1 MMARA
6 LSDSVTVLKGVG
18 AKKAALLEKVG
29 ISTVEDLLYHFP
41 FRYEDVSVKSAGE
54 LVDNTKASVKG
65 VVATEPVVQYFGR
78 NRNRLT
84 FRLAMDHEVLQV
96 IFFNQPYLKKN
107 IQVNQ
112 EIVVYGKF
120 EAAKQQIVGIKLFS
134 NHQDE
139 ESGDNDFEAIYH
151 LTQGLSTKSLT
162 DLIKQAIDLYG
173 DLVVELLPEALR
185 EKYQLM
191 PHKLAIQQI
200 HFPDSQENNRQSRR
214 QLKYQELFLYA
225 LKLQWRKL
233 QQRRIANGA
242 QILYDNDHL
251 RDFIQTIPFELTAG
265 QKAVV
270 NEICA
275 DLRQPFQMNRLL
287 QGDVGSGKT
296 VVAMICLV
304 ATIDA
309 GFQGAMMVPTEILAD
324 QHFASIS
331 GFFEKTDYKVA
342 LLTGSTKTKAR
353 REILADL
360 VNGDIDLLIGT
371 HALIQDD
378 VKFADLGMVVIDEQ
392 HRFGVNQRSKLVAKG
407 EFKAPNVLYM
417 TATPIPRTLE
427 ITMMGDMDVSK
438 LKEMPSGRIPIETSW
453 VRHNRQAQVDEQIWR
468 EVRKGRQVYIICPLI
483 GESEALEAQ
492 NAEHIYETYVAQFGG
507 QFSVGLLHGQM
518 SADEKDQVMDAFK
531 NNDIQILVST
541 TVIEVGVNV
550 PNATYMVI
558 LDADRFGLA
567 QLHQLRGRVGRGE
580 HASYCV
586 LVADPRTDNGKQ
598 RMNIMV
604 ESTDGF
610 YLSQQDLELRGAGDY
625 FGTRQSGLP
634 EFKVA
639 DPIEDG
645 VILEVAR
652 EDAIQFI
659 PYFEGHLNEFTDLA
673 EWLEQQV
680 TTINA

>member
-1 MMARA
+1 MMARS
-6 LSDSVTVLKGVG
+6 LNDPVTVLKGVG
-18 AKKAALLEKVG
+18 SKKAELLEKVG
-29 ISTVEDLLYHFP
+29 IQRIEDLIYHFP
-41 FRYEDVSVKSAGE
+41 FRYEDVSVKSADE
-54 LVDNTKASVKG
+54 LMDNTKASVKG
-65 VVATEPVVQYFGR
+65 VVVTEPVVQYFGK
-78 NRNRLT
+78 NRNRLS
-84 FRLAMDHEVLQV
+84 FRLAMDQEVIQV

-107 IQVNQ
+107 ISANQ
-112 EIVVYGKF
+112 EIVVYGKY

-134 NHQDE
+134 QNQP
-139 ESGDNDFEAIYH
+139 DNDSDFEAIYH
-151 LTQGLSTKSLT
+151 LTKGLSTKSLV
-162 DLIKQAIDLYG
+162 DLIGQALDLYD
-173 DLVVELLPEALR
+173 DLVPELLPEELIER
-185 EKYQLM
+185 YQLID
-191 PHKLAIQQI
+191 HQQAVKSI
-200 HFPDSQENNRQSRR
+200 HFPETEEANRQARR

-242 QILYDNDHL
+242 QIMYDNNHL
-251 RDFIQTIPFELTAG
+251 RDFIQTIPFELTNG
-265 QKAVV
+265 QKQVV
-270 NEICA
+270 NEICS

-304 ATIDA
+304 AAIDA
-309 GFQGAMMVPTEILAD
+309 GFQGVIMVPTEILAE
-324 QHFASIS
+324 QHYASIAA
-331 GFFEKTDYKVA
+331 FFEKTDYKVA

-353 REILADL
+353 RELLADL

-378 VKFADLGMVVIDEQ
+378 VLFADLGMVVIDEQ

-407 EFKAPNVLYM
+407 EFAAPNILYM

-427 ITMMGDMDVSK
+427 ITLMGDMDVSQ
-438 LKEMPSGRIPIETSW
+438 LHEMPSGRIPIQTSW
-453 VRHNRQAQVDEQIWR
+453 VRHNSQDQVDEQIWY

-518 SADEKDQVMDAFK
+518 SAEEKDQVMEAYK
-531 NNDIQILVST
+531 NNEIQILVST

-550 PNATYMVI
+550 PNATFMVI

-598 RMNIMV
+598 RMQIMV

-634 EFKVA
+634 EFKLA
-639 DPIEDG
+639 DPVEDG

-652 EDAIQFI
+652 EDAINFV
-659 PYFEGHLNEFTDLA
+659 PHFEGNQDQYPLLSL
-673 EWLEQQV
+673 WLQDNV
-680 TTINA
+680 GLVKG